1 MALNNV
7 ITRSISG
14 TSVFN
19 VSIVEETEPK
29 DYQNR
34 FFMFIKG
41 VPGIR
46 SETSP
51 TGRTY
56 DMNSAITFKVEAEK
70 ALAMSYALLQMAS
83 GKGKAYEEMFG
94 PYTIFADMSK
104 SNYGSGGKKSLNVR
118 MGQNNKDGKAIV
130 NIYLTHDNTK
140 VAINMSAYEAYGAS
154 KMLEFL
160 ALKCM
165 EFELKSPGMVVKN
178 QNGFQQKKQYNNN
191 RQLYEQQQHQN
202 TQEMYSPPPKQ
213 NFSSPSFEPNE
224 PPRFGQNSV
233 YRPTPTDSQNINQVS
248 NSFSN
253 VFDAGD
259 DPFGI

>member
-7 ITRSISG
+7 INRSVSG

-29 DYQNR
+29 EYQNR

-46 SETSP
+46 SDTSP

-56 DMNSAITFKVEAEK
+56 DMNSAVTFKVEAEK

-83 GKGKAYEEMFG
+83 GKGKAYEDMFG
-94 PYTIFADMSK
+94 PYVIFADMSK
-104 SNYGSGGKKSLNVR
+104 SNYGSGGKKSLNIR
-118 MGQNNKDGKAIV
+118 MSQNKEGKAIV
-130 NIYLTHDNTK
+130 NIYLTHDNNK
-140 VAINMSAYEAYGAS
+140 VAINMSSYEAYGAS

-178 QNGFQQKKQYNNN
+178 QNGFQQKKPYN
-191 RQLYEQQQHQN
+191 RQSYEQQQQQN
-202 TQEMYSPPPKQ
+202 TQQMYSTPQQQFQQPPKFAQ
-213 NFSSPSFEPNE
+213 HSYS
-224 PPRFGQNSV
+224 Q
-233 YRPTPTDSQNINQVS
+233 TPVDTQNINHVS

-259 DPFGI
+259 DPFGV